1 MNKFAVFIDR
11 DGTINEET
19 GYVDSIDRFNI
30 LPGVSDAIRKLNE
43 NNIPAIVITNQSGI
57 ARGYFTSDILNKLHD
72 SMIAEL
78 KKGGCKIDGIYVCP
92 HHPDEG
98 CACRKPRPGMLL
110 QAAKEHGLSLRRS
123 YFIGDKLIDIKTAH
137 SVGAKGILVLTGYG
151 AEEMKG
157 LTNQD
162 SEERPDHIAANLNE
176 AVDWIIEQV
185 AGGRKTECHTELV
198 SGSPG
203 QEILKQVQNDREKRI
218 LIVKPS
224 SLGDIIH
231 SLPVL
236 WALRK
241 IYPDAYL
248 GWVVKEAW
256 QDVLA
261 DNPLIDHLII
271 LKKGA
276 SGIRSAI
283 RETRSLRFDT
293 AIDLQGLFRS
303 GIITFFSG
311 ATERIG
317 FSNARELAP
326 VFYNNKVI
334 VSPGKL
340 HAVDRYMLTVSAI
353 TCPHPPLNPPLI
365 KGESRKLEFPLYIS
379 IADAEWVKQFLLEN
393 NLSDMKPL
401 IAINPSAR
409 WIKKRWPAVS
419 YSALIN
425 PLIKQLKAGI
435 IIVGSK
441 DDVPIANEI
450 SSLVHEKIGIATGK
464 TSIKSLAALLT
475 RVNLLITNDSGP
487 MHIAAALG
495 TPVVALF
502 GPTDPEL
509 TGPYGRGHVVIR
521 KNLDCSP
528 CLRRPCIEGKPV
540 CMETITVEEVVK
552 AVRATLEIPKQVRDD
567 GRVKGYT
574 HGA

>member
-11 DGTINEET
+11 DGTINEEA

-57 ARGYFTSDILNKLHD
+57 ARGYFTSDIVNKLHD

-78 KKGGCKIDGIYVCP
+78 KKCDCTIDGIYVCP

-162 SEERPDHIAANLNE
+162 SEERPDHVAANLNE
-176 AVDWIIEQV
+176 AVSWILEEALSNEQR
-185 AGGRKTECHTELV
+185 AMSK
-198 SGSPG
+198 
-203 QEILKQVQNDREKRI
+203 KKEKENQKNPESHSEVRRI

-353 TCPHPPLNPPLI
+353 TCPQIPLNPPLI
-365 KGESRKLEFPLYIS
+365 KGESRKLEFPLFFNIE
-379 IADAEWVKQFLLEN
+379 DAEWVKQFLLEN

-425 PLIKQLKAGI
+425 QLIKELKAGI

-502 GPTDPEL
+502 GPTDPKL

-528 CLRRPCIEGKPV
+528 CLRRPCTEGKPL
-540 CMETITVEEVVK
+540 CMETITAEEVEK
-552 AVRATLEIPKQVRDD
+552 AVRATLYQSEAHKR
-567 GRVKGYT
+567 
-574 HGA
+574 A

>member
-11 DGTINEET
+11 DGTINEEV
-19 GYVDSIDRFNI
+19 GYVDSVDRFNI
-30 LPGVSDAIRKLNE
+30 LPSVSDAIRKLNE

-57 ARGYFTSDILNKLHD
+57 GRGYFSSDFVNELHN
-72 SMIAEL
+72 SMIEEL
-78 KKGGCKIDGIYVCP
+78 ERLGCNITGIYVCP

-110 QAAKEHGLSLRRS
+110 KAAKEHGISLRRS
-123 YFIGDKLIDIKTAH
+123 YFIGDKIIDIKTAH

-151 AEEMKG
+151 AEEMKS

-176 AVDWIIEQV
+176 AVSWILEEVLSNEQP
-185 AGGRKTECHTELV
+185 AMSK
-198 SGSPG
+198 
-203 QEILKQVQNDREKRI
+203 KKEKENQKNPESHSEVRRI

-241 IYPDAYL
+241 TYPDAYI
-248 GWVVKEAW
+248 GWVVKEVW

-271 LKKGA
+271 LRKGA
-276 SGIRSAI
+276 SGIISAI
-283 RETRSLRFDT
+283 RESRSLRFDT
-293 AIDLQGLFRS
+293 VIDLQGLFRS
-303 GIITFFSG
+303 GFITFFSG
-311 ATERIG
+311 AAERLG

-326 VFYNNKVI
+326 IFYNNKVM
-334 VSPGKL
+334 VPPGTL
-340 HAVDRYMLTVSAI
+340 HAIDRYMITVNALSSNQI
-353 TCPHPPLNPPLI
+353 PHDVPSL
-365 KGESRKLEFPLYIS
+365 KGEKGKLEFPLYIS
-379 IADAEWVKQFLLEN
+379 IEDAEWVKQFLLEN
-393 NLSDMKPL
+393 NLFDKQTL

-425 PLIKQLKAGI
+425 QLIKELKAGI

-495 TPVVALF
+495 TQVVALF

-528 CLRRPCIEGKPV
+528 CMRKPCIEGKIV
-540 CMETITVEEVVK
+540 CMDTITVEEVVM
-552 AVRATLEIPKQVRDD
+552 AVL
-567 GRVKGYT
+567 GRLKGVT
-574 HGA
+574 HGVK